1 MNIKSIK
8 ESNFK
13 YTTNKERKKWIKH
26 LYPFGEYLIHLFSK
40 IDYNN
45 YSYKGKFRAWYMDD
59 DDEYKYDDINIE
71 AKHKKSLTPFYYF
84 GGVSYELLNESHK
97 CVDLH
102 KYVDPTADIDIGLE
116 LPFVQINET
125 KKDYMN
131 YFFDSKKKSFETLSD
146 FVKDYIEWLFK
157 EIKKLFESIPKHIFD
172 DIFGECENIHGDI
185 TVHNKIKLT
194 SFYENNMVKIQG
206 LCKFKD
212 IPEDNFFDMIL
223 SLNDLEDTVFLN
235 KGLKNFLKL
244 KKDVY
249 ITDLKSLFFDDMLAL
264 KTRIRAINSNEYKNL
279 KHKFYNH
286 IGRFNYLIDF
296 ISKCVLK
303 ENVLN
308 LSNNEITNLI
318 DYSLKVFVLYYLLK
332 ESNKL
337 KLVNY
342 TDKLNTKNIINSHI
356 KDYYELLK
364 EKNRLKENQSA
375 LSLENKSFKKSQIN
389 GLEVDVKKKTD
400 SKEPYIL
407 YKNIYETLFSNTEGG
422 RKNTTKIK
430 TRKLKYYSNR

>member
-1 MNIKSIK
+1 
-8 ESNFK
+8 
-13 YTTNKERKKWIKH
+13 
-26 LYPFGEYLIHLFSK
+26 
-40 IDYNN
+40 
-45 YSYKGKFRAWYMDD
+45 
-59 DDEYKYDDINIE
+59 
-71 AKHKKSLTPFYYF
+71 
-84 GGVSYELLNESHK
+84 
-97 CVDLH
+97 
-102 KYVDPTADIDIGLE
+102 
-116 LPFVQINET
+116 
-125 KKDYMN
+125 
-131 YFFDSKKKSFETLSD
+131 
-146 FVKDYIEWLFK
+146 
-157 EIKKLFESIPKHIFD
+157 
-172 DIFGECENIHGDI
+172 
-185 TVHNKIKLT
+185 
-194 SFYENNMVKIQG
+194 
-206 LCKFKD
+206 
-212 IPEDNFFDMIL
+212 
-223 SLNDLEDTVFLN
+223 
-235 KGLKNFLKL
+235 
-244 KKDVY
+244 
-249 ITDLKSLFFDDMLAL
+249 MLAL